1 MSSIFVTN
9 TRHEYTDIN
18 SPPIAQAG
26 RTRNLELER
35 NQRMFTGLHGLNK
48 NNRMFEITGKYRPY
62 IEAPFK

>member
-18 SPPIAQAG
+18 SPQVDQAG

-35 NQRMFTGLHGLNK
+35 NQRMFTGLRGLAK
-48 NNRMFEITGKYRPY
+48 NNRMFEITEKYRPCV
-62 IEAPFK
+62 ESPFK